1 MLGAACVCGGVVRRG
16 RWEIEVEE
24 RLEIVEH
31 MQFWELRSRT
41 LHEYQFMIAVSLD
54 TGQCVDPNWCGRY
67 SVSAFMRGGH
77 ALCVVIIAHVP
88 SGSTVAR
95 SIWFMFRFTDE
106 WLTFL

>member
-67 SVSAFMRGGH
+67 SVSAFMGGGMH
-77 ALCVVIIAHVP
+77 CAWSSSLMCHLARQWP
-88 SGSTVAR
+88 EASGSCSA
-95 SIWFMFRFTDE
+95 SLMNG
-106 WLTFL
+106 